1 MNLGVGFNLFS
12 SSLSL
17 QLLTSTNSRNSKFF
31 MVKSSNA
38 EVTHFDSKVADKTK
52 AQKPVEDIEVKDAQ
66 LIFHSVWHELEKEVG
81 VENLK
86 FPAEIFWL
94 NGAPGAGKGTQ
105 TAFIMEFRD
114 LTEKPIVVS
123 ELLKSPEAK
132 KKMDAGLLAGDRE
145 VTKLVLRELLD
156 PKYESGAVVDGYP
169 RTKTQVECLKRFHR
183 RLSDLRSKY
192 LGTFQESQFPKPRFH
207 IIMLFI
213 DEDESVRRQLLRGE
227 RCIAHNKEVEAS
239 GVGEVWEVRNT
250 DLDDASAHKRYKT
263 FKESTYDSL
272 TSLREVFHYHFINA
286 HGTVIEV
293 QQRIISELKYQSSL
307 ELDQPTYDRIASIPL
322 AEQLSLHARQLL
334 VNRLDSYEKFHC
346 ELFEQ
351 VVGLIKSKFI
361 PIVEKHSISGLAYI
375 NSEDSVLNDPLAI
388 TMLIDV
394 FTERGFT
401 AVVDIRKMEV
411 PSRIDP
417 KSYEIINRVKN
428 VYRVRINFPGSKI
441 RRG

>member
-1 MNLGVGFNLFS
+1 MSKNTS
-12 SSLSL
+12 SDVVSFKKDEV
-17 QLLTSTNSRNSKFF
+17 REPKSK
-31 MVKSSNA
+31 
-38 EVTHFDSKVADKTK
+38 
-52 AQKPVEDIEVKDAQ
+52 KPVEDIEVKDSQ
-66 LIFHSVWHELEKEVG
+66 LIFQSVWHELEKEVG

-123 ELLKSPEAK
+123 ELLQSPEAK
-132 KKMDAGLLAGDRE
+132 EKIDAGLLAGDRE
-145 VTKLVLRELLD
+145 VTKLVLRALLD
-156 PKYESGAVVDGYP
+156 PKFESGAVVDGYP
-169 RTKTQVECLKRFHR
+169 RTMTQVECLKLFHR
-183 RLSDLRSKY
+183 RLSTLRSKY

-227 RCIAHNKEVEAS
+227 RCIAHNKEVDAS
-239 GVGEVWEVRNT
+239 GVGEKWEVRKT
-250 DLDDASAHKRYKT
+250 DLDEASAHKRYKT

-272 TSLREVFHYHFINA
+272 TTLREVFHYHFINA
-286 HGTVIEV
+286 HGSIIEV

-307 ELDQPTYDRIASIPL
+307 ELDQPTYDRISSIPL

-346 ELFEQ
+346 ELFES

-375 NSEDSVLNDPLAI
+375 NSENEILNDPLAI

-401 AVVDIRKMEV
+401 AVVDIQKKEV
-411 PSRIDP
+411 PTRIDP

>member
-1 MNLGVGFNLFS
+1 MSKS
-12 SSLSL
+12 SSQDLVS
-17 QLLTSTNSRNSKFF
+17 FED
-31 MVKSSNA
+31 KSVG
-38 EVTHFDSKVADKTK
+38 EVQSS
-52 AQKPVEDIEVKDAQ
+52 KPVEDIEVKDAQ

-132 KKMDAGLLAGDRE
+132 KKIDAGLLAGDRE

-207 IIMLFI
+207 IIMLLSTRMRVFA
-213 DEDESVRRQLLRGE
+213 DNFYAGE
-227 RCIAHNKEVEAS
+227 RCRAHNKEVEAS
-239 GVGEVWEVRNT
+239 GVGEVWEVRKT

-272 TSLREVFHYHFINA
+272 TTLREVFHYHFINA
-286 HGTVIEV
+286 HGSIIEV

-307 ELDQPTYDRIASIPL
+307 ELDQPTYDRISSIPL

>member
-1 MNLGVGFNLFS
+1 MADNPNTDVIAFEENKSNLA
-12 SSLSL
+12 
-17 QLLTSTNSRNSKFF
+17 
-31 MVKSSNA
+31 KSS
-38 EVTHFDSKVADKTK
+38 
-52 AQKPVEDIEVKDAQ
+52 KPVEDIEVKDAQ

-81 VENLK
+81 AENLK

-123 ELLKSPEAK
+123 ELLQSPEAK

-183 RLSDLRSKY
+183 LLSDLRSKY
-192 LGTFQESQFPKPRFH
+192 SGTFQESQFPKPRFH

-227 RCIAHNKEVEAS
+227 RTIAHNKEVEAS
-239 GVGEVWEVRNT
+239 GVGESWELRKT

-272 TSLREVFHYHFINA
+272 TTLREVFHYHFINA
-286 HGTVIEV
+286 HGTIIEV

-307 ELDQPTYDRIASIPL
+307 ELDQPTYDRISSIPL
-322 AEQLSLHARQLL
+322 AEKLSLHARQLL

-346 ELFEQ
+346 ELFER

-375 NSEDSVLNDPLAI
+375 NSEDAVLDDPLAI

-411 PSRIDP
+411 PARIDP

>member
-1 MNLGVGFNLFS
+1 MAKSTSSDVVVFDDKNDGVHPS
-12 SSLSL
+12 S
-17 QLLTSTNSRNSKFF
+17 
-31 MVKSSNA
+31 
-38 EVTHFDSKVADKTK
+38 
-52 AQKPVEDIEVKDAQ
+52 KPVEDIEVKDAQ

-81 VENLK
+81 TENLK
-86 FPAEIFWL
+86 FPAETFWL

-123 ELLKSPEAK
+123 ELLNSPEAK

-213 DEDESVRRQLLRGE
+213 DEDESVRRQQLRGE

-239 GVGEVWEVRNT
+239 GVGEKWEVRKT

-272 TSLREVFHYHFINA
+272 TTLREVFHYHFINA
-286 HGTVIEV
+286 HGSIIEV

-307 ELDQPTYDRIASIPL
+307 ELDQPTYDRISSIPL

-375 NSEDSVLNDPLAI
+375 NSEDSVLDDPLAI

-411 PSRIDP
+411 PGRIDP
-417 KSYEIINRVKN
+417 KSYEIINRVKK

>member
-1 MNLGVGFNLFS
+1 MSEISNPDIVSFKNDEQTGGGS
-12 SSLSL
+12 S
-17 QLLTSTNSRNSKFF
+17 
-31 MVKSSNA
+31 
-38 EVTHFDSKVADKTK
+38 
-52 AQKPVEDIEVKDAQ
+52 KPVEDIEVKDAQ
-66 LIFHSVWHELEKEVG
+66 MIFDSVWHELEKEVG
-81 VENLK
+81 AENLK

-114 LTEKPIVVS
+114 LTERPIVVS
-123 ELLKSPEAK
+123 ELLQSPEAK
-132 KKMDAGLLAGDRE
+132 KKIDAGLLAGDRE

-183 RLSDLRSKY
+183 RLNDLRSKY

-227 RCIAHNKEVEAS
+227 RTIAHNKEVEAS
-239 GVGEVWEVRNT
+239 GVGTKWETRKT

-272 TSLREVFHYHFINA
+272 TTLREVFHYHFINA
-286 HGTVIEV
+286 HGTIIEV

-307 ELDQPTYDRIASIPL
+307 ELDQPTYDRISSIPL
-322 AEQLSLHARQLL
+322 AEQLSLHARQIL

-375 NSEDSVLNDPLAI
+375 NSEDAVLNDPLAI
-388 TMLIDV
+388 AMLIDI

-411 PSRIDP
+411 PARIDP
-417 KSYEIINRVKN
+417 KSFEIINRVKN
-428 VYRVRINFPGSKI
+428 VYRVRINFSGSKI